1 MQDVTP
7 FSVQDVTP
15 FLLIYTLITVPIH
28 GTLSGIIPNL
38 VYTPDTDYYGAD
50 SFSFIVNDGKT
61 NSNIASVNINV
72 TNTITPG
79 DIDDDEAVS
88 LKDAILV
95 LQILSGNAPSHI
107 VYKESDLNGDGK
119 LGIEE
124 VIYIL
129 QKVSG
134 LR

>member
-1 MQDVTP
+1 M
-7 FSVQDVTP
+7 
-15 FLLIYTLITVPIH
+15 
-28 GTLSGIIPNL
+28 
-38 VYTPDTDYYGAD
+38 
-50 SFSFIVNDGKT
+50 
-61 NSNIASVNINV
+61 NINV

-95 LQILSGNAPSHI
+95 LQILSGNTPSSI

-124 VIYIL
+124 AIYIL

-134 LR
+134 WCGFRSAKRKDCK